1 VTTKDAAENLAP
13 AGEKWRGLIRALAW
27 LFAFS
32 IFCAAWFYLL
42 ALVPPSRANFS
53 NGMGRMLAAFAPP
66 LLVTV
71 IAWVAIRRFSTPT
84 SEAALPS
91 TISLPTSPV
100 EAVPPECFR
109 VGAWSVVSPFGTASE
124 TVDGAKARKKLFQP
138 DQAIRRPDNQP
149 VHAAS
154 VKKLPLERFGFRS
167 DIRGRAPRVQT
178 MLTMILDDL
187 FNQQPDPNMCRDHPS
202 TVYWLRPESLTASG
216 QSDVLFEAAWKRSA
230 WRDAKLDL
238 RVVAANDGTAYGVL
252 SALQN
257 NMDQSIAPY
266 LMMLAADSLLDSREL
281 EAALALD
288 QVFSDRAPNG
298 FIPSEGAGGI
308 LLLNPKNC
316 PGKYWSH
323 AATLGPVIST
333 LRQDSGGAK
342 PDLMSLRTSV
352 ESAIAAMGCSVN
364 EIAMIFSDSDHRV
377 KGNLEVITMMTQI
390 LPHLDPLEH
399 RISPMEYAGF
409 FGAATD
415 LIHLALAME
424 NSASDE
430 HAACALTMTQH
441 HTCAVLI
448 RPPHA

>member
-1 VTTKDAAENLAP
+1 VTTKDATEGLAP
-13 AGEKWRGLIRALAW
+13 AGEKWRSLIRALAW
-27 LFAFS
+27 LIALA
-32 IFCAAWFYLL
+32 IFCAAWFCLL
-42 ALVPPSRANFS
+42 SLVQPSRANSS
-53 NGMGRMLAAFAPP
+53 NGVGRMLAAFAPP

-71 IAWVAIRRFSTPT
+71 IAWVAVRRFSTPM
-84 SEAALPS
+84 SEPAAPS
-91 TISLPTSPV
+91 TLSLPPSPV
-100 EAVPPECFR
+100 EATPPGRFR
-109 VGAWSVVSPFGTASE
+109 LGAWSVVSPFGTASE

-138 DQAIRRPDNQP
+138 DQAIRRPGNHP

-167 DIRGRAPRVQT
+167 DTRGRAPRVQT

-187 FNQQPDPNMCRDHPS
+187 FNQQPDLNLCCDRPTP
-202 TVYWLRPESLTASG
+202 VYWLNPESVTAAG
-216 QSDVLFEAAWKRSA
+216 HGELLFEAAWNHSA
-230 WRDAKLDL
+230 WRDMELDL
-238 RVVAANDGTAYGVL
+238 RLVAANDGTAYGIL

-257 NMDQSIAPY
+257 DMNQSIAPY
-266 LMMLAADSLLDSREL
+266 LLVLAADSLLDSGEL

-308 LLLNPKNC
+308 LLLNPKYC
-316 PGKYWSH
+316 PEKWWGH
-323 AATLGPVIST
+323 AAILGPVIST
-333 LRQDSGGAK
+333 LRPNSDDTK

-352 ESAIAAMGCSVN
+352 ESAISAMGCTVN
-364 EIAMIFSDSDHRV
+364 DIAMIFSDSDHRV
-377 KGNLEVITMMTQI
+377 KGNMEVIKMMTQI

-399 RISPMEYAGF
+399 RVSPMEYAGF
-409 FGAATD
+409 FGTATD

-430 HAACALTMTQH
+430 HAACALTMTPL

-448 RPPHA
+448 RPPQV